1 MKRSGA
7 QSRKRRKVL
16 ESEAAKCRKMME
28 GFVRQ
33 LPFSAESDGVHV
45 QDDKLRSETSTDTNE
60 IEMND
65 DNHDSSVTFDE
76 DNSTSRLDDATISP
90 FLGNVTSVE
99 CRSGNTPLSPDI
111 TSSHDVGHLTFD
123 PVSHLSV
130 IPQSLRDEM
139 IKTGSIQFQ
148 NACGPFS
155 TSTGERLMTRTW
167 FQRHLANG
175 SIVNRSWLFYSP
187 LNKAAYCFCCLLFT
201 SSSANCRSAFE
212 LGNGFSKWKKP
223 EKLVLHENSPSHR
236 KSFTMWKEV
245 E

>member
-1 MKRSGA
+1 MMK
-7 QSRKRRKVL
+7 
-16 ESEAAKCRKMME
+16 

-65 DNHDSSVTFDE
+65 DNLDD
-76 DNSTSRLDDATISP
+76 DNSTSRLNDATISH
-90 FLGNVTSVE
+90 FVGNVTSVE
-99 CRSGNTPLSPDI
+99 CRSGNTPLSPNI
-111 TSSHDVGHLTFD
+111 ISSHDVGHLTFD

-155 TSTGERLMTRTW
+155 TSTGERSMTSTW

-175 SIVNRSWLFYSP
+175 SIVNRSWLLHSP

-201 SSSANCRSAFE
+201 SSSVNCTSAFE
-212 LGNGFSKWKKP
+212 LGKGFSKWRKP
-223 EKLVLHENSPSHR
+223 AGKISLS
-236 KSFTMWKEV
+236 
-245 E
+245 